1 MPRRRALTRAT
12 TALLVLAAL
21 TTACGNPTTTTGTT
35 SPGAGSAGLP
45 LVADGVL
52 TIGTDPTYPPMEY
65 EEGGKLTGVNVEIL
79 TDVARRLGL
88 RPQFQT
94 VAFADLRPAATAHTV
109 DLVGAS
115 MTDNAA
121 RQQDVDFVDVFYA
134 GEQVLSGPGDHSA
147 RAEPG
152 SWCGLRMAAAAGTT
166 EADIVTGQSQL
177 CTAAGEPAVA
187 LVDVP
192 YLESVSAIAD
202 GRADLG
208 VEALPAAAKL
218 IADSGGTVQ
227 ALGDPWQAQPW
238 GYGFA
243 KDRTELRD
251 AVQRALQDAIAD
263 GTYDA
268 ILEKYGVSDG
278 ALRTTA
284 VNGGA

>member
-1 MPRRRALTRAT
+1 MRRRRAFT
-12 TALLVLAAL
+12 VLAAAAAV
-21 TTACGNPTTTTGTT
+21 TALAAGCGGQAST
-35 SPGAGSAGLP
+35 STAGSAAGSPAGLS

-65 EEGGKLTGVNVEIL
+65 EEGGKLTGVNVEVL

-94 VAFADLRPAATAHTV
+94 VAFADLRPAAAAHTIDV
-109 DLVGAS
+109 VGAS
-115 MTDNAA
+115 MTDKAS

-134 GEQVLSGPGDHSA
+134 GEQVMAGAGDHSGWEQPA
-147 RAEPG
+147 N
-152 SWCGLRMAAAAGTT
+152 WCGLRIATTSGTT
-166 EADIVTGQSQL
+166 EADIVTGQSAL
-177 CTAAGEPAVA
+177 CTAAGKPSVT

-192 YLESVSAIAD
+192 YLKSVDEIAA

-208 VEALPAAAKL
+208 VEGLPAAAKL
-218 IADSGGTVQ
+218 IADSGGSVQ
-227 ALGDPWQAQPW
+227 ALGKPWQAQPW

-243 KDRTELRD
+243 KDRTALRD
-251 AVQRALQDAIAD
+251 AVQHALQAAIAD

-268 ILEKYGVSDG
+268 ILKKYGVSDG
-278 ALRTTA
+278 ALHTTA